1 VLFTPDAAQNVLEG
15 ITRRTVVTL
24 AKNELGLE
32 VIERALDRSE
42 LYACDE
48 LFLTGTAAGITFVNS
63 VDHRPVGDRTMGP
76 VARAL
81 AELFERV
88 SLGREPAYRHLVTPV
103 YGGRGASLV
112 ASGVPAL

>member
-1 VLFTPDAAQNVLEG
+1 
-15 ITRRTVVTL
+15 
-24 AKNELGLE
+24 
-32 VIERALDRSE
+32 
-42 LYACDE
+42 
-48 LFLTGTAAGITFVNS
+48 
-63 VDHRPVGDRTMGP
+63 MGP